1 MQIVLYIIS
10 PIKSKELKYLILEF
24 IKRAGAFAKVSLV
37 EGVKFDNLEKIKSKY
52 KNYLTIA
59 MDEDGKEF
67 TSRDFSLFFEKNLN
81 QSQSQFLF
89 VIGDADGFADTDLSL
104 ADYKM
109 SLSKM
114 TMPHEMAML
123 MLSEQVYR
131 ALTISNNHPYH
142 RL

>member
-10 PIKSKELKYLILEF
+10 PIKSSELKSLILEF
-24 IKRAGAFAKVSLV
+24 IKRAGAFARVSLV
-37 EGVKFDNLEKIKSKY
+37 EGNKSDNLEKIKSKY
-52 KNYLTIA
+52 KNHLTVA
-59 MDEDGKEF
+59 MDEGSTEMSSK
-67 TSRDFSLFFEKNLN
+67 SFSLFFEKCLN

-89 VIGDADGFADTDLSL
+89 VIGDADGFNSQDLSM
-104 ADYKM
+104 ADHKM

-131 ALTISNNHPYH
+131 ALSISNNHPYH
-142 RL
+142 RV